1 MLVSRLFKFI
11 ANRLSPAGADAR
23 LSILI
28 YHRVLAEADLIFPNE
43 VTSASFDVQMASLKA
58 VFNVLPLA
66 EAVERMK
73 AGTLPARAACITFDD
88 GYADNVTIALP
99 ILLRHGLTATFFI
112 ATAYLDGGRMF
123 NDTVI
128 EAIRRARCESLDLSE
143 LGLGQHDLSTLV
155 GKRCAIQEILPKL
168 KPLPLDERESN
179 AIRIS
184 ELACSTPLPDDLMMT
199 TGQVRHLHLSGMEI
213 GGHTA
218 RHPILAA
225 LSAEEAKQEMLT
237 GKQFLEEALGT
248 RVRLFAY
255 PNGKVGVDFLHEQA
269 AIVRECGFEAA
280 FATHSG
286 VASLASD
293 PFLLPRFTPWRLNR
307 KFFIPELLGN
317 LRNGI
322 NNTLIYKEK

>member
-11 ANRLSPAGADAR
+11 ANRLSPAGVDAR

-28 YHRVLAEADLIFPNE
+28 YHRVLAETDPIFPNE
-43 VTSASFDVQMASLKA
+43 VTGASFENQMASLKA

-66 EAVERMK
+66 EAVDRMK

-88 GYADNVTIALP
+88 GYADNATIALP
-99 ILLRHGLTATFFI
+99 VLQRHGLTATFFI

-128 EAIRRARCESLDLSE
+128 EAIRRARCEYLDLTE
-143 LGLGQHDLSTLV
+143 LGLGRHDLTALA

-168 KPLPLDERESN
+168 KALPLDERESI
-179 AIRIS
+179 AISIS
-184 ELACSTPLPDDLMMT
+184 ALACSAPLPDDLMMT
-199 TGQVRHLHLSGMEI
+199 TGQIRHLHLSGMEI

-225 LSAEEAKQEMLT
+225 LSVDEVKQEILT
-237 GKQFLEEALGT
+237 GKQFLEDALGT

-255 PNGKVGVDFLHEQA
+255 PNGRVGVDFLREQA

-280 FATHSG
+280 FSTHSG

-307 KFFIPELLGN
+307 QFFIPELLGN
-317 LRNGI
+317 LRNSA
-322 NNTLIYKEK
+322 NNILI